1 MNTLKKILSS
11 VLVAC
16 VMLAMFAGFNTRV
29 ASAEIQVTHDYHYIE
44 PGDEKSKMA
53 IPKAYTVRNTVSSF
67 KSKFSTSFK
76 EPTDMFIDD
85 DDNIYILDVGATN
98 SNGRIVKMDM
108 WGEIEL
114 EVVSVTCKECAD
126 AGKSCSCSKSNT
138 MNKPQGIFVFD
149 DPDGNP
155 ESDQHMFIAD
165 TGNQR
170 IVHLD
175 SEGYWIEDFV
185 KPSDKSIA
193 DYPFDVKKIY
203 IDNNGIMYLL
213 LATDFQ
219 GFMTLNTRGEY
230 IANTGMTW
238 TTTSLAT
245 LFKNWFS
252 NDNELLERATLVAP
266 PYSNFMID
274 DNGWIYATI
283 VQAEENQIAKLNTS
297 GTNIYPPNVYG
308 RNFYEITDMT
318 TFDGTNYISNFVD
331 ITVDDQG
338 IIYAL
343 DNTLGNVF
351 LYDQEGNNL
360 AYFGSKGTYR
370 GRFQD
375 PISIGLLSDTSVVVL
390 DNKTGYVTT
399 FAPTE
404 FCTLVK
410 QGTYHYF
417 EAEYE
422 EARSVWTKLLELDG
436 NYVYAHKA
444 LGKAY
449 FKEKNYDMA
458 MYEYKLA
465 KNTEG
470 YSLAFEKK
478 KGDIVDSYFF
488 LIVLIIIVV
497 IVAVVLAYRAVKKY
511 IDKLHVK
518 ITTWGGDDE

>member
-1 MNTLKKILSS
+1 MKMFKRILSS
-11 VLVAC
+11 VLVLC
-16 VMLAMFAGFNTRV
+16 VVLAMFAGFNTRV
-29 ASAEIQVTHDYHYIE
+29 ASAEIQVTYDYHYIE
-44 PGDEKSKMA
+44 PGNEKSKMA

-67 KSKFSTSFK
+67 KSVNNTSFK

-85 DDNIYILDVGATN
+85 DDNIYVVDFGAPN
-98 SNGRIVKMDM
+98 NNGRITKMDM
-108 WGEIEL
+108 WGEVSL
-114 EVVSVTCKECAD
+114 EIVSITCRDCAN
-126 AGKSCSCSKSNT
+126 AGARCTHSKSAT
-138 MNKPQGIFVFD
+138 LNKPQGIYVMN
-149 DPDGNP
+149 DPDGNRGA
-155 ESDQHMFIAD
+155 DQHMFIAD
-165 TGNQR
+165 TGNER
-170 IVHLD
+170 VVHLD
-175 SEGYWIEDFV
+175 SKGYWIEDFV
-185 KPSDKSIA
+185 KPKDESIA
-193 DYPFDVKKIY
+193 DYPFDVKKVY
-203 IDNNGIMYLL
+203 INNNGIMYLL
-213 LATDFQ
+213 LSTDFQ
-219 GFMTLNTRGEY
+219 GFMTLNAKGEY

-238 TTTSLAT
+238 TTTSLAA
-245 LFKNWFS
+245 LFKNWFTK
-252 NDNELLERATLVAP
+252 DNELLERATLVAP
-266 PYSNFMID
+266 PYSNFVID

-283 VQAEENQIAKLNTS
+283 ISTEENQIAKLNTS

-318 TFDGTNYISNFVD
+318 TFEGTNYISNFVD
-331 ITVDDQG
+331 IAVDDQG

-343 DNTLGNVF
+343 DNMLGNVF

-370 GRFQD
+370 GRFQN

-390 DNKTGYVTT
+390 DDKTGYVTT
-399 FAPTE
+399 FAPTD

-410 QGTYHYF
+410 EGSYLYF

-422 EARSVWTKLLELDG
+422 KARAVWTQLLELDG

-465 KNTEG
+465 RNTEG

-478 KGDIVDSYFF
+478 KGEITDDYFF

-497 IVAVVLAYRAVKKY
+497 IVGVVIGYRAIKKY